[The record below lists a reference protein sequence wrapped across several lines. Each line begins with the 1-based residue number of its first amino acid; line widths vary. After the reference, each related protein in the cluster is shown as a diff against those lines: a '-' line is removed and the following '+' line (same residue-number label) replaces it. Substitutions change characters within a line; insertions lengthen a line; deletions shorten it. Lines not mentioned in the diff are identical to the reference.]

1 MESSHTVFLKKLP
14 CVYDIQ
20 IYAYFCICIFYF
32 VGSKEA
38 ELECPKQHSPGHMVF
53 EKTGVEVV
61 SLDNNRSTLQH
72 LPRDLVLHAT
82 PEGLDLPGFLEDD
95 EFPLSPAFIFIS
107 KNQLLE
113 PLELQI
119 PHGANMVLSPN
130 KWKIILKELKNDEWV
145 VSYVKG
151 SKSCG
156 IKEFLP
162 KNNHVSFKTHYFA
175 TFAVVGHCEEQSLPV
190 FKRMKVMAFCND
202 TRVGEDLVVRLYCFD
217 DCEWSFEV
225 SF

>member
-61 SLDNNRSTLQH
+61 SLDNNRSALQH

-82 PEGLDLPGFLEDD
+82 PERLDLPGLLEDD
-95 EFPLSPAFIFIS
+95 EFPLSPAFIFIL
-107 KNQLLE
+107 KNQLRE
-113 PLELQI
+113 SVELQI
-119 PHGANMVLSPN
+119 PHGANMVLSSK
-130 KWKIILKELKNDEWV
+130 KWKII
-145 VSYVKG
+145 
-151 SKSCG
+151 
-156 IKEFLP
+156 FAQ
-162 KNNHVSFKTHYFA
+162 THA
-175 TFAVVGHCEEQSLPV
+175 
-190 FKRMKVMAFCND
+190 K
-202 TRVGEDLVVRLYCFD
+202 
-217 DCEWSFEV
+217 
-225 SF
+225 